1 MHGMTS
7 SVPELD
13 PRATS
18 VEITNDELTVVLMDG
33 RRLAVPLSW
42 FPRLRGASNDQ
53 RRNYEL
59 LGGGSGIRWPELDED
74 LSVAGLLRG
83 VRAPGGETR
92 AGADG
97 K

>member
-1 MHGMTS
+1 MTS
-7 SVPELD
+7 SAPELD

-18 VEITNDELTVVLMDG
+18 VEITNDELVVVLMDG
-33 RRLAVPLSW
+33 RRLSVPLSW
-42 FPRLRGASNDQ
+42 FPRLRDASRDQ

-59 LGGGSGIRWPELDED
+59 LGGGSGIRWPGLDED

-83 VRAPGGETR
+83 VRAPGG
-92 AGADG
+92 GARGGTDG